1 MDHENFQASQFI
13 PPSIPQGESNGTNPQ
28 GEVRPPASP
37 LYHPMISL
45 FERYKVPFVI
55 AAIVI
60 LISLISILFAAGNK
74 PKPVPPPQVIQTT
87 PTPTPTPIRELSPLA
102 TQSAFMNFEK
112 SVASLS
118 SSIQR
123 VNIYDNALQPPVLD
137 LELGFR

>member
-1 MDHENFQASQFI
+1 MENDTPQPSQFM
-13 PPSIPQGESNGTNPQ
+13 PQSSQTPVQGEIPQSSSSLP
-28 GEVRPPASP
+28 
-37 LYHPMISL
+37 HPMIVF
-45 FERYKVPFVI
+45 FERYKVPVII
-55 AAIVI
+55 AAIII
-60 LISLISILFAAGNK
+60 LISLISMLFAAGNK
-74 PKPVPPPQVIQTT
+74 TKPVPPRPVVQTT

-123 VNIYDNALQPPVLD
+123 VNIFDNALQPPVLD